1 MVNNSMKMLT
11 VMTRGILLSK
21 AVSLIHPHVRICYL
35 RKFIT
40 VLAKTLVRFIGYKCP
55 ENSIR
60 NMMFIVTMG
69 TNMRALSHIG
79 TSAMESDDV
88 T

>member
-1 MVNNSMKMLT
+1 MLT
-11 VMTRGILLSK
+11 VMTSRILASK
-21 AVSLIHPHVRICYL
+21 AVSLTHPHVRICYL

-60 NMMFIVTMG
+60 NMMFIMTMG
-69 TNMRALSHIG
+69 TNLKSFPHIV
-79 TSAMESDDV
+79 SYAAESDDV

>member
-1 MVNNSMKMLT
+1 MLT

-40 VLAKTLVRFIGYKCP
+40 VLAKTLVRFIGFKCP

-60 NMMFIVTMG
+60 NIKFIVTMD
-69 TNMRALSHIG
+69 TNKMAFSQIVTHVV
-79 TSAMESDDV
+79 ESDDV